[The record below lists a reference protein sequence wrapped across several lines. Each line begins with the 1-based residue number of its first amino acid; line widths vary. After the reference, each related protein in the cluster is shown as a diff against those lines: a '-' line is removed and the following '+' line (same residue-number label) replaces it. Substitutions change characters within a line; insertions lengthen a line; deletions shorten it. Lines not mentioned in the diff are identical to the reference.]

1 MAGALD
7 GMLVI
12 AIEQAVAAPMCTLRL
27 ADGGARV
34 IKIERTEGDT
44 ARHYDK
50 TVHGVSAYF
59 AWLNRGKE
67 STVLDLKDEADLGLV
82 RRMLAGADVFVQNL
96 APGAAARMG
105 LDAQSLVRE
114 FPRLVAVDIAG
125 YGQDTAYRDMR
136 AYDLLVQAEAGLCSV
151 TGLPDAPAKVGVS
164 AADIATGMNAHALI
178 LEALIARGR
187 SGVGQAIEVAMFD
200 SIADWMSVPLLHWTS
215 AGRDTARHGMSHAA
229 IYPYAPF
236 RCRDGEVIVAIQQPA
251 EWRRFCSGVLGQ
263 SELAEDKRFATNPDR
278 LTHRAELAA
287 IIAAL
292 FSSMT
297 CADAA
302 ALLDA
307 HAIAWGRVSD
317 VQGLA
322 RHKALRAMEVP
333 VAGDTAVQMP
343 RPPGRASL
351 QARRPPQLGEH
362 TEAIRAEFAK
372 RGIEAPGVE

>member
-1 MAGALD
+1 
-7 GMLVI
+7 
-12 AIEQAVAAPMCTLRL
+12 
-27 ADGGARV
+27 
-34 IKIERTEGDT
+34 
-44 ARHYDK
+44 
-50 TVHGVSAYF
+50 
-59 AWLNRGKE
+59 
-67 STVLDLKDEADLGLV
+67 
-82 RRMLAGADVFVQNL
+82 
-96 APGAAARMG
+96 MG

-200 SIADWMSVPLLHWTS
+200 AIADWMSVPLLHWTS

-263 SELAEDKRFATNPDR
+263 AELAEDKRFATNPDR

-307 HAIAWGRVSD
+307 HAAAVEEGWAGLDQLACVAAAVAQQQRFRREEVGVAQQPVLGERVLLEQGVMQRLDTDRAWEGRGHLAALPALAFPPHFLHPPGHV
-317 VQGLA
+317 VQHAQQHSAA
-322 RHKALRAMEVP
+322 RELKALQGA
-333 VAGDTAVQMP
+333 
-343 RPPGRASL
+343 
-351 QARRPPQLGEH
+351 
-362 TEAIRAEFAK
+362 
-372 RGIEAPGVE
+372 